1 MRSPTINRRHF
12 MSGGAVFLASWTSAP
27 PTRAEEAEK
36 QESSV
41 RRPKSFTARRFEGV
55 VGQTADFTCG
65 AASVATILTFYWN
78 RPTGEIEVLKHIRSR
93 YTDEQWKSRE
103 GNGVSFDDLIFAVKK
118 LGFEA
123 TGAELPIEDL
133 PKLAA
138 PVILHL
144 DKGKFQHFSVLRRAH
159 SDVYYLADSIVGQT
173 VLTQSDLRAQY
184 TGKALAIA
192 KTKADLVKGSELEA
206 VRDGTSVSR
215 IVGDVMLRGFE
226 RLSPALR

>member
-1 MRSPTINRRHF
+1 MSRRDF
-12 MSGGAVFLASWTSAP
+12 TRRRLLAQSVAGVLCATLPA
-27 PTRAEEAEK
+27 RAEETPK

-41 RRPKSFTARRFEGV
+41 RRPRSYITRKFDGV
-55 VGQTADFTCG
+55 IGQTADFTCG
-65 AASVATILTFYWN
+65 AASVATILTYYWG
-78 RPTGEIEVLKHIRSR
+78 RQTTEIEVLDIIRSR
-93 YTDEQWKSRE
+93 YTDAQWKSRE
-103 GNGVSFDDLIFAVKK
+103 GNGVSFDDLIFAAGK

-123 TGAELPIEDL
+123 AGAELSIDDL

-144 DKGKFQHFSVLRRAH
+144 DKGKFQHFSVLRKAA
-159 SDVYYLADSIVGQT
+159 SDVFYMADSIVGQI
-173 VLTQSDLRAQY
+173 VMTQSDLRSQY

-192 KTKADLVKGSELEA
+192 KKKADLPSKTTLEA

-226 RLSPALR
+226 RLPPALR

>member
-1 MRSPTINRRHF
+1 MSRRDFTRRHLLAQ
-12 MSGGAVFLASWTSAP
+12 GVAAGLCAAVPA
-27 PTRAEEAEK
+27 RAEDAEK

-41 RRPKSFTARRFEGV
+41 RRPRSFTARKFDGV
-55 VGQTADFTCG
+55 IGQTADFTCG

-78 RPTGEIEVLKHIRSR
+78 RPTSEIEVLNLIRSR

-103 GNGVSFDDLIFAVKK
+103 GNGVSFDDLIFAAGK
-118 LGFEA
+118 LRFEA
-123 TGAELPIEDL
+123 AGAELSIDDL

-144 DKGKFQHFSVLRRAH
+144 DKGKFQHFSVLRKAA
-159 SDVYYLADSIVGQT
+159 SDVFYMADSIVGQI
-173 VLTQSDLRAQY
+173 VLTQADLRSQY

-192 KTKADLVKGSELEA
+192 RKKADLPTKTTLEA

-226 RLSPALR
+226 RLPPALR

>member
-1 MRSPTINRRHF
+1 MAPNLTRRRLVSGATGLVTALSLGGIARSE
-12 MSGGAVFLASWTSAP
+12 
-27 PTRAEEAEK
+27 EEAK

-55 VGQTADFTCG
+55 IGQTADFTCG

-78 RPTGEIEVLKHIRSR
+78 RPTGEIEVLTHIRSR

-123 TGAELPIEDL
+123 AGAELPIEDL

-159 SDVYYLADSIVGQT
+159 SDVYYMADSIVGQT
-173 VLTQSDLRAQY
+173 ILTQSDLRSQY

-192 KTKADLVKGSELEA
+192 KTRAELVKGSALEA
-206 VRDGTSVSR
+206 VRDGSSVSR
-215 IVGDVMLRGFE
+215 LVGDVMLRGFE
-226 RLSPALR
+226 RLPPALR

>member
-1 MRSPTINRRHF
+1 MSRRDFTRRNLLAH
-12 MSGGAVFLASWTSAP
+12 GVAAGLCAAVPA
-27 PTRAEEAEK
+27 RAEDAEK

-41 RRPKSFTARRFEGV
+41 RRPRSFTARKFDGV
-55 VGQTADFTCG
+55 IGQTADFTCG

-78 RPTGEIEVLKHIRSR
+78 RPTSEIEVLKIIRSR

-103 GNGVSFDDLIFAVKK
+103 GNGVSFDDLIFAAGK
-118 LGFEA
+118 LRFEA
-123 TGAELPIEDL
+123 AGAELSIDDL

-144 DKGKFQHFSVLRRAH
+144 DKGKFQHFSVLRKAA
-159 SDVYYLADSIVGQT
+159 SDVFYMADSIVGQI
-173 VLTQSDLRAQY
+173 VLTQTDLRSQY

-192 KTKADLVKGSELEA
+192 KKKADLPSRSTLEA

-226 RLSPALR
+226 RLPPALR

>member
-1 MRSPTINRRHF
+1 MPGRDFTRRHILRY
-12 MSGGAVFLASWTSAP
+12 GASAAAGLCV
-27 PTRAEEAEK
+27 TGSARAEEAAK

-41 RRPKSFTARRFEGV
+41 RRPRSFTARKFDGV
-55 VGQTADFTCG
+55 IGQTADFTCG

-78 RPTGEIEVLKHIRSR
+78 RTTSEIEVLNIIRSR
-93 YTDEQWKSRE
+93 YTDQQWKSRE
-103 GNGVSFDDLIFAVKK
+103 GNGVSFDDLIFAAKK

-123 TGAELPIEDL
+123 TGAELPIDDL

-144 DKGKFQHFSVLRRAH
+144 DKGKFQHFSVLRKAA
-159 SDVYYLADSIVGQT
+159 SDVFYLADSIVGQI
-173 VLTQSDLRAQY
+173 VLTQSDLRSQY

-192 KTKADLVKGSELEA
+192 KKKADLPSSSTLAA

-215 IVGDVMLRGFE
+215 IVGDVMLRGFD